1 MRCNSWLA
9 LGKLFQLRLCR
20 PRRQIPRGIALAARP
35 TDKNDRATIRRT
47 LHYFWG
53 VTRQKMGAC
62 VLSIVSSVGYIA
74 LLTFANT
81 YVMGLIVDR
90 VQASPVSA
98 DQVLPVFGPYVLA
111 LLVVNAVGQ
120 TLSKLQDYSVY
131 KLEINGD
138 YQLSRLCFDTLSNQS
153 MTFHNSRFG
162 GSLVSQTSRFVSGY
176 SGLIDVV
183 TYSLWPTLASIAL
196 TVGIL
201 APIAPLFVAILV
213 VMLVLYVVIAY
224 GMYRRILPLS
234 AEASRAQN
242 KLSGVLSDAV
252 TNILAVKT
260 YGREDYERGLFTTAD
275 REAMAAENT
284 NMRATMRRGFTTS
297 ALITI
302 IMFVVSIFVVGGNA
316 WFGISA
322 GTLVMMFTYTYNLTM
337 RFNYFNS
344 MMQRINRALGDA
356 AEMTRVLDEP
366 TLVADDADAK
376 PLEVTDGRIDFEGL
390 RFRYPDAPQDDY
402 VFENLNLH
410 IPAGQRVGLVGR
422 SGSGKTTLTKLLLR
436 LDDVQEGRVL
446 VDGQDVSHCTQQSLR
461 RQVAYVPQEALLF
474 HRSIRENIAYG
485 KPGATEEEIRR
496 AAEEAN
502 ALEFIERLPDGFDTM
517 VGERGVKLSGGQR
530 QRVAIA
536 RAILVDAPIL
546 VLDEA
551 TSALDSESEALV
563 QGALE
568 NLMRGRTSI
577 VVAHRLSTVASL
589 DRIVVL
595 AHGEVVEDG
604 THHELVERGGEYA
617 SLWNRQTGGFLE

>member
-1 MRCNSWLA
+1 M
-9 LGKLFQLRLCR
+9 
-20 PRRQIPRGIALAARP
+20 AARP
-35 TDKNDRATIRRT
+35 TDENDRATIRRT

-53 VTRQKMGAC
+53 VTRQKMGAF

-176 SGLIDVV
+176 SGLVDVV
-183 TYSLWPTLASIAL
+183 TYSLWPTLASIVL
-196 TVGIL
+196 TVRIL

-275 REAMAAENT
+275 REAMAAENV

-297 ALITI
+297 ALITA

-366 TLVADDADAK
+366 TLVADDANAK
-376 PLEVTDGRIDFEGL
+376 PLAVTEGRIDFENL
-390 RFRYPDAPQDDY
+390 RFRYPDAPKDDY
-402 VFENLNLH
+402 VFEDLNLH

-485 KPGATEEEIRR
+485 KPDATDEEIRR

>member
-1 MRCNSWLA
+1 M
-9 LGKLFQLRLCR
+9 
-20 PRRQIPRGIALAARP
+20 AARP

-53 VTRQKMGAC
+53 VTRQKLGAF

-176 SGLIDVV
+176 SGLVDVV
-183 TYSLWPTLASIAL
+183 TYSLWPTLASIVL

-242 KLSGVLSDAV
+242 RLSGALSDAV

-275 REAMAAENT
+275 REAMAAENV

-297 ALITI
+297 ALITA

-344 MMQRINRALGDA
+344 MMQRINRAFGDA

-376 PLEVTDGRIDFEGL
+376 PLAVTEGRIDFENL
-390 RFRYPDAPQDDY
+390 RFRYPDAPQDDC
-402 VFENLNLH
+402 VFEDLNLH

-485 KPGATEEEIRR
+485 KPDATDEEIRR

>member
-1 MRCNSWLA
+1 M
-9 LGKLFQLRLCR
+9 
-20 PRRQIPRGIALAARP
+20 AARP

-53 VTRQKMGAC
+53 VTRQKIGAF

-81 YVMGLIVDR
+81 YLMGLIVDR

-176 SGLIDVV
+176 SGLVDVV
-183 TYSLWPTLASIAL
+183 TYSLWPTLASIVL

-275 REAMAAENT
+275 REAMAAENV

-297 ALITI
+297 ALIAA

-366 TLVADDADAK
+366 TLVADDEDAK
-376 PLEVTDGRIDFEGL
+376 PLAVTEGRIDFENL
-390 RFRYPDAPQDDY
+390 RFRYPDAPKDDY
-402 VFENLNLH
+402 VFEDLNLH

-485 KPGATEEEIRR
+485 KPDATDEEVRR

>member
-1 MRCNSWLA
+1 MRCNPWLA
-9 LGKLFQLRLCR
+9 LGKLLQLRLCR
-20 PRRQIPRGIALAARP
+20 SRRQISRGIALAARP

-53 VTRQKMGAC
+53 VTRQKMGAF

-183 TYSLWPTLASIAL
+183 TYSLWPTLASIVL

-275 REAMAAENT
+275 REAMAAENV

-297 ALITI
+297 ALITA

-366 TLVADDADAK
+366 TLVADDVDAK
-376 PLEVTDGRIDFEGL
+376 PLEVAEGRIDFENL

-402 VFENLNLH
+402 VFEDLNLH

-485 KPGATEEEIRR
+485 KPDATEEEIRR

-595 AHGEVVEDG
+595 ANGEVVEDG

>member
-1 MRCNSWLA
+1 MFGL
-9 LGKLFQLRLCR
+9 LGASYISYTRAACGEIHL
-20 PRRQIPRGIALAARP
+20 RGIALAARP

-53 VTRQKMGAC
+53 VTRQKIGAF

-176 SGLIDVV
+176 SGLVDVV
-183 TYSLWPTLASIAL
+183 TYSLWPTLASIVL

-275 REAMAAENT
+275 REAMAAENV

-297 ALITI
+297 ALITA

-344 MMQRINRALGDA
+344 MMQRINRSLGDA

-366 TLVADDADAK
+366 TLVADDEDAK
-376 PLEVTDGRIDFEGL
+376 PLEVTEGRIDFENL
-390 RFRYPDAPQDDY
+390 RFRYPDAPKDDY
-402 VFENLNLH
+402 VFEDLNLH

-422 SGSGKTTLTKLLLR
+422 SGSGKTTLTQLLLH
-436 LDDVQEGRVL
+436 VIQ
-446 VDGQDVSHCTQQSLR
+446 
-461 RQVAYVPQEALLF
+461 AQEALLF

-485 KPGATEEEIRR
+485 KPDATDEEIRR

-517 VGERGVKLSGGQR
+517 VGERGDKLSGGQR